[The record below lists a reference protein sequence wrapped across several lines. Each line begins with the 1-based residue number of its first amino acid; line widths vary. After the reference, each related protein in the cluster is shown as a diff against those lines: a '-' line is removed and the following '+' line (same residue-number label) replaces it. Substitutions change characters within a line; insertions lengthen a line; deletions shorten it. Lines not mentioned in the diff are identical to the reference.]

1 MSTLAKA
8 SFELLKWRVFWGPH
22 LQEAVS
28 VILSSAND
36 SNWRIRS
43 ATLTYLRTFM
53 YRYDTYFGYLP
64 FRYDP
69 LMYVSPF
76 LLGIPK
82 YKPNSAF
89 GVYIFGVSIF
99 YFESIGTS
107 KLLFIKMFSSIL
119 YLSAP

>member
-1 MSTLAKA
+1 M
-8 SFELLKWRVFWGPH
+8 
-22 LQEAVS
+22 
-28 VILSSAND
+28 ILSSAND

-69 LMYVSPF
+69 LMYASFF

-82 YKPNSAF
+82 YIPNSAF
-89 GVYIFGVSIF
+89 GV
-99 YFESIGTS
+99 
-107 KLLFIKMFSSIL
+107 
-119 YLSAP
+119 